1 MKITCNR
8 EEFTAKFNLAAAYVA
23 ARELKTALQNV
34 KMDVKS
40 GRVVFSATDTE
51 TSVRVTLRD
60 VKRITLSDA
69 EIGSER
75 AAFLPPRLMNE
86 ILQSAES
93 ENIALELKDGVI
105 RISAG
110 QLLYEIPALD
120 TEDFPDIPPFAGAAY
135 HEVIGADLQK
145 SISRTAFATDTEN
158 NKHVLSGVLF
168 ELAEG
173 GIDTVSTD
181 GRRLAHQHLKAVS
194 HGGHSADNSAVV
206 PLKALAAVEKAI
218 DEVGADT
225 SIKIAAEGGNIT
237 FAAANGE
244 ITITSQAVDGR
255 FPAWR
260 KIIPDKTD
268 CVRADVPLRDFQAA
282 VHHLKGMTTK
292 ELPGLLLD
300 FKPGTLEISAGGNT
314 DGTSA
319 RAIPIAYDR
328 KEISTKLDPNYL
340 VDFLGCISGETSLSI
355 CLKENSSV
363 LFEIPHDSGYAY
375 VLMPLA

>member
-23 ARELKTALQNV
+23 ARELKTVLQNV

-75 AAFLPPRLMNE
+75 AALLPPRLMNE
-86 ILQSAES
+86 ILQSAKS
-93 ENIALELKDGVI
+93 ENIALELKDDVI

-158 NKHVLSGVLF
+158 NKYALSGVLF
-168 ELAEG
+168 ELADG
-173 GIDTVSTD
+173 QIDTVSTD
-181 GRRLAHQHLKAVS
+181 GRRLAHQQVKAVS
-194 HGGHSADNSAVV
+194 HGGHSAEGSAIV

-218 DEVGADT
+218 DEAGAET
-225 SIKIAAEGGNIT
+225 TIKIAVEGGKVT
-237 FAAANGE
+237 FATAHDE

-268 CVRADVPLRDFQAA
+268 RVKADVPLRDFQVA
-282 VHHLKGMTTK
+282 VQQLKGMTTK
-292 ELPGLLLD
+292 ESPGLLLN
-300 FKPGTLEISAGGNT
+300 FKPGILEISAGGNT
-314 DGTSA
+314 DGTST
-319 RAIPIAYDR
+319 RTIPIAYDQ
-328 KEISTKLDPNYL
+328 KEIATKLDPNYL

-355 CLKENSSV
+355 YLKENSSV
-363 LFEIPHDSGYAY
+363 LFETPQDSTYAY

>member
-8 EEFTAKFNLAAAYVA
+8 ENFTAKFNLAAAYVA

-51 TSVRVTLRD
+51 TSIRVVLRD
-60 VKRITLSDA
+60 VKRITLSEA

-75 AAFLPPRLMNE
+75 AALLPPRLMKD

-93 ENIALELKDGVI
+93 ENIALELKDDVI

-120 TEDFPDIPPFAGAAY
+120 ADDFPEISPFTGEAY
-135 HEVIGADLQK
+135 HEVIGSDLQK
-145 SISRTAFATDTEN
+145 SITRTTFAIDSEEN
-158 NKHVLSGVLF
+158 KYVLSGLLF
-168 ELAEG
+168 ELTDG
-173 GIDTVSTD
+173 QIDTVSTD
-181 GRRLAHQHLKAVS
+181 GRRLAHQQVKAVS
-194 HGGHSADNSAVV
+194 HGGHSAEDSAIV

-218 DEVGADT
+218 SEAGAGT
-225 SIKIAAEGGNIT
+225 SIKIAAEGGKIT
-237 FAAANGE
+237 FATANDE

-268 CVRADVPLRDFQAA
+268 RVKADVPLRDFQTA
-282 VHHLKGMTTK
+282 VQQLKDMTTK
-292 ELPGLLLD
+292 ESPGLLLE
-300 FKPGTLEISAGGNT
+300 FKPGLLEISAGGNT
-314 DGTSA
+314 DGTST
-319 RAIPIAYDR
+319 RTIPIAYDQ
-328 KEISTKLDPNYL
+328 KEITTKLDPNYL

-355 CLKENSSV
+355 YLKENSSV